1 MKVNQFNSNNLD
13 RLEKIQS
20 YLVENYDI
28 NVGKILSQKKLQK
41 AYNNVEQ
48 RIANLRNKGS
58 KFQQDPN
65 YGMNIMVRDAL
76 GIMINEGLYYEG
88 ENYRKLMDELYEYGC
103 SLAESGDDYD
113 TMMDSCGKK
122 YEAMPARYPKEM
134 VLAAL
139 GEQMRTLY
147 ENPLA
152 VAGAGLGAAVGG
164 IGAGIGGVAK
174 GIGSAVDGIGSAIK
188 TKSDE
193 YDKKINELENP
204 PVEDNPLKYLDKE
217 GNYENEVDSKF
228 AYIMGKALGKQDY
241 YNFSLSELFAELES
255 IDVKMADALEQEY
268 IKHAK
273 AQGEKPMSFK
283 ESKEQS
289 LFDLFLDEVV
299 EDMTEDNINE
309 EIAGTTVEEAEVVM
323 AARALSN
330 DIQDHIERLGRMVNE
345 DVPAISDS
353 MAHEF
358 GIEQARSFKE
368 GMEQLLAST
377 LEANKAAKDGI
388 DNILGGIT
396 GEGSVEAPAEPGLD
410 NMDDNMMEPALDDAP
425 MDDFDGADAEAGP
438 LDEPLGRAEKE

>member
-1 MKVNQFNSNNLD
+1 MNVNQFNTTNLD
-13 RLEKIQS
+13 RLEKIQN

-28 NVGKILSQKKLQK
+28 NVGKILPQKKLDK
-41 AYNNVEQ
+41 AYRAVEQ

-113 TMMDSCGKK
+113 TVMASCGKK
-122 YEAMPARYPKEM
+122 YEVMPARYPKEM

-139 GEQMRTLY
+139 GEQMKSMY
-147 ENPLA
+147 ENPM
-152 VAGAGLGAAVGG
+152 GAISLE
-164 IGAGIGGVAK
+164 
-174 GIGSAVDGIGSAIK
+174 S
-188 TKSDE
+188 E
-193 YDKKINELENP
+193 INELENP
-204 PVEDNPLKYLDKE
+204 PAEENPLKYLDNE
-217 GNYENEVDSKF
+217 GNYENEIDKKF

-241 YNFSLSELFAELES
+241 YKFSLSELFAELES

-273 AQGEKPMSFK
+273 ATGVQPMSFK
-283 ESKEQS
+283 ESKEPS
-289 LFDLFLDEVV
+289 SFDIFLDEVV
-299 EDMTEDNINE
+299 DSMVTE
-309 EIAGTTVEEAEVVM
+309 EIAGTSVEEAEVVM

-330 DIQDHIERLGRMVNE
+330 DIQDHIERIGRMVNE
-345 DVPAISDS
+345 DLPAISDS

-358 GIEQARSFKE
+358 GVEKARSFKD
-368 GMEQLLAST
+368 GMEQLLSST
-377 LEANKAAKDGI
+377 LEANKAAKEGIDGI
-388 DNILGGIT
+388 LSGIT
-396 GEGSVEAPAEPGLD
+396 GEGDIGGGMMDEPA
-410 NMDDNMMEPALDDAP
+410 DDMMAEPALDDVP
-425 MDDFDGADAEAGP
+425 LDDFDGADAEAGP